1 MNPGNA
7 LEIGGYGLE
16 LNAEPSIAGNGEAVL
31 ADHGHDGASVVLEDR
46 HALNLIP
53 ARMMQILVLG
63 LGLSREVMLVLE
75 EEEHPSFLWG

>member
-16 LNAEPSIAGNGEAVL
+16 LNAEPSVAGNGEAVL

-53 ARMMQILVLG
+53 ARILGLG
-63 LGLSREVMLVLE
+63 LGLSRKIMLVFE
-75 EEEHPSFLWG
+75 DEDHPSFLWA